1 MEHYLVSKNSDSIF
15 LIDWVNEVMLGI
27 PLAVFTLWIIM
38 ASVSKVLRETVFM
51 KGLDSLN
58 SFYICQEALVFFF
71 GGKLLG
77 VVLALLAISVVRTL
91 LLVFQVLG

>member
-51 KGLDSLN
+51 KGLESFN
-58 SFYICQEALVFFF
+58 SFYIC
-71 GGKLLG
+71 
-77 VVLALLAISVVRTL
+77 
-91 LLVFQVLG
+91 